1 MSLVGLRGAGAG
13 CQPGVAIPAQPCQ
26 PRRADGGHCRDVYT
40 LPVDEDWYILNDWY
54 TAEAYQDPAVRRNLG
69 VPDPNETAQERMARG
84 WRIHN
89 ARVHYLTGE
98 PRQLVECRCRPHFA
112 R

>member
-1 MSLVGLRGAGAG
+1 MTSERPAS
-13 CQPGVAIPAQPCQ
+13 PG
-26 PRRADGGHCRDVYT
+26 RRGHCRAVYT
-40 LPVDEDWYILNDWY
+40 LPVDWY
-54 TAEAYQDPAVRRNLG
+54 TAEAYPDPAVRRRLLRHEP
-69 VPDPNETAQERMARG
+69 PDPNETPEERMARG